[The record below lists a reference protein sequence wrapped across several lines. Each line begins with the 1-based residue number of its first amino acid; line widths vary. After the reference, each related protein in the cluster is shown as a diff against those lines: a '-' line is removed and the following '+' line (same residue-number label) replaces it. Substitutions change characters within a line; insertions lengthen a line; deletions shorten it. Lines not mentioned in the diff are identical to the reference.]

1 MGGRGREASL
11 AEEIREKTTGGRFY
25 SPIVLG
31 DSVSYDFTIYTD
43 FETIYTIYKYI
54 YYTKHFIYIYIHIIY
69 DICTQYIH
77 CTSEVNIILPVS
89 YTLMIKLKIIGND
102 LVSCL
107 RFSRAFFSPWHGNQ

>member
-1 MGGRGREASL
+1 MISQYTQIL
-11 AEEIREKTTGGRFY
+11 KQFIQY
-25 SPIVLG
+25 IN
-31 DSVSYDFTIYTD
+31 IY
-43 FETIYTIYKYI
+43 IIQNI
-54 YYTKHFIYIYIHIIY
+54 LYIYIHIIY